1 MGGFIALVIHTANI
15 LGSFQDP
22 FEFQGDYGPEV
33 NPVREKVFELVVSK
47 EALSENLLVNEA
59 IKADRQ
65 HGPTL
70 SELVNPDL
78 INELKEKQE
87 QLGFSKN
94 DLEEILA
101 FVARHGDRKIFYF
114 LRNIPSSLLSLDKTL
129 RDRGINL
136 PILGS
141 TEPLEGR
148 DSKELKSN
156 LLQQL
161 FNDDNLNSAKSENKI
176 RASIDQLD
184 PTFLHPFLGENAEVQ
199 ELQVFSTPVGQI
211 FFYWLYQSLNLQLVS
226 HMIEEINLVK
236 DIFAR
241 TLGDSQNRAAI
252 FKEKLIAANSG
263 VLFTQ
268 EADTLTPESLTS
280 GGLFHPVN
288 QQNPQDGA
296 FIFLRADL
304 WNPDYQV
311 IPLDRYE
318 GYKNGRVNLILA
330 SSLSGEKFLLASAHG
345 NSTRAED
352 GRLQI
357 ALIMEKFEELSL
369 VNEGLQLIIGIDANT
384 KTEEDVQALRSHLD
398 ALGLVGTSV
407 GPTTIKKRMVTSQH
421 AKAGRTAIDEEDYL
435 IILKPEKGGRY
446 ALTQPTVGF
455 SEEKQDINTALPNVN
470 NASDHYPVGATLTP
484 SK

>member
-1 MGGFIALVIHTANI
+1 M
-15 LGSFQDP
+15 
-22 FEFQGDYGPEV
+22 
-33 NPVREKVFELVVSK
+33 VVSK
-47 EALSENLLVNEA
+47 EALSKNLSDFEVKQLMSMEDATPLEIKEYRQVLVNEA
-59 IKADRQ
+59 IEVDSQ
-65 HGPTL
+65 HGPIL
-70 SELVNPDL
+70 SELVTPDL

-94 DLEEILA
+94 DLDEILA
-101 FVARHGDRKIFYF
+101 FVSRYEDRKIFYF
-114 LRNIPSSLLSLDKTL
+114 LRNVPSSLLSLDKTL
-129 RDRGINL
+129 HDKGINL

-141 TEPLEGR
+141 TDPLEEQN
-148 DSKELKSN
+148 SEELKSN
-156 LLQQL
+156 LIQQL
-161 FNDDNLNSAKSENKI
+161 FNEDNLGSSKSENKI
-176 RASIDQLD
+176 RASIDQLE
-184 PTFLHPFLGENAEVQ
+184 PTFLHPFLGESANVQ
-199 ELQVFSTPVGQI
+199 ELKVFSTPVGQI
-211 FFYWLYQSLNLQLVS
+211 FFYWLYQSLNLQLVTQDPL
-226 HMIEEINLVK
+226 MIEKINRVK
-236 DIFAR
+236 EVFAH
-241 TLGDSQNRAAI
+241 TLGDSQNRAAV

-268 EADTLTPESLTS
+268 EADALIPESLTS
-280 GGLFHPVN
+280 DGLFHPVN

-304 WNPDYQV
+304 WNPDYQ
-311 IPLDRYE
+311 IISLDTYE

-330 SSLSGEKFLLASAHG
+330 TSLSGEKFLLASAHG

-369 VNEGLQLIIGIDANT
+369 VNEDLQLIIGIDANT
-384 KTEEDVQALRSHLD
+384 KTEDDVQALREHLD
-398 ALGLVGTSV
+398 TLGLVGTSV

-421 AKAGRTAIDEEDYL
+421 AKAGRSAIDEEDYL

-470 NASDHYPVGATLTP
+470 NPSDHYPVGATLIKTP
-484 SK
+484 TNP